1 MNDFT
6 KNKICYRNY
15 PFPQFAVLPTYDDY
29 FMAQKELFYFTK
41 TRKIPKKIVIV
52 ELMWKRDYKH
62 KNVNS
67 THQYYFFALPI
78 DNAILPKYYYV
89 IISLQKLHAST
100 CTPVSCIYKRRLYK
114 IINHEAVTFVFFE
127 KNKKD
132 TTVK

>member
-1 MNDFT
+1 MISR
-6 KNKICYRNY
+6 KIKSATATTL
-15 PFPQFAVLPTYDDY
+15 FFQFAVLSTFHDY
-29 FMAQKELFYFTK
+29 FMAQKSLFSTK

-62 KNVNS
+62 KNVNN

-78 DNAILPKYYYV
+78 DNAILLPKYYYV

-100 CTPVSCIYKRRLYK
+100 CTPVSYIYKRRLYK

-127 KNKKD
+127 KDKKD
-132 TTVK
+132 TVK